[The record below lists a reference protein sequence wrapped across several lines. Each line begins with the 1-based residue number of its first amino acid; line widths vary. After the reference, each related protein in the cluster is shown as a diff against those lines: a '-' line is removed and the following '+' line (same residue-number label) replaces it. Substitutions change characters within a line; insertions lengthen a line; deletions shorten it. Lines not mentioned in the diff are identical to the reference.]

1 MLEPEVSFFTLQ
13 DNIFLIEKLV
23 KNLITAVLTNC
34 SEELT
39 YLSKI
44 NNKPHLIANL
54 KKIVN
59 SDFHKIT
66 YDQAIEVLQEAVA
79 SGVLFT
85 ESNIHHKM
93 DLKTEHERYLA
104 EIKFQA
110 PVFVYNYP
118 KELKAFYMKVNDD
131 NKTVGATDLL
141 VPGVGEL
148 VGGSE
153 REYRVDI
160 LKKRCLELN
169 ISVETLQ

>member
-59 SDFHKIT
+59 SDFYKIT

-79 SGVLFT
+79 SGVSFT